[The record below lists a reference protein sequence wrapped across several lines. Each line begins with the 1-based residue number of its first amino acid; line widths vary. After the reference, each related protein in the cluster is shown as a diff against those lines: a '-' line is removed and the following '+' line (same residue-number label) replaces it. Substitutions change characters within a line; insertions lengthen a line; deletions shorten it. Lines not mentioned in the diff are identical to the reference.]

1 MVSPKMRNDIINKI
15 NSREI
20 YSQTLSG
27 ERDNWWL
34 NKHHPEKEI
43 PMKIY
48 LLGEGTKEELFE
60 KYKEKYN
67 DKDMDWAKFHG
78 YIRDYIRELI
88 AQQIMVLVD

>member
-20 YSQTLSG
+20 YSQTTSG

-34 NKHHPEKEI
+34 KKHHPEKEI
-43 PMKIY
+43 PIKIY
-48 LLGEGTKEELFE
+48 LLGEGTKEELLE
-60 KYKEKYN
+60 KYKEKYQV
-67 DKDMDWAKFHG
+67 KDIEWGKFLG
-78 YIRDYIRELI
+78 YMRELI

>member
-1 MVSPKMRNDIINKI
+1 MVSPKMRNDIIDKI

-34 NKHHPEKEI
+34 KKHHPEKDI

-48 LLGEGTKEELFE
+48 LLGEGTKEELCE

-67 DKDMDWAKFHG
+67 DKDMEWTKLSG
-78 YIRDYIRELI
+78 YIRELI
-88 AQQIMVLVD
+88 EQQIMVLVD